1 MAKMVECPSC
11 HGRGMIGYSTQTDDG
26 NACFDFECD
35 YCKGRGVVSKK
46 RAEKYEREN
55 KNGLLCRK
63 EVDS

>member
-1 MAKMVECPSC
+1 MTKMVECPNC
-11 HGRGMIGYSTQTDDG
+11 HGRGQIGYCVKGKDG

-35 YCKGRGVVSKK
+35 FCRGRGVVSKK
-46 RAEKYEREN
+46 RAEKYGQEN